1 MVLIV
6 VQAIDTLPKLYHKL
20 CSCNPQHPPIRISAL
35 YLILNGTKEE
45 HLNMLEGGIIAKL
58 LDEKW
63 STFAKVE
70 PIYKFAK
77 VKTLCHFHIWQ
88 G

>member
-1 MVLIV
+1 MGVCGGMVLIV
-6 VQAIDTLPKLYHKL
+6 VQAIDTLPKLYYKL
-20 CSCNPQHPPIRISAL
+20 CSCDPQHPPLRISAL

-63 STFAKVE
+63 STFAKV
-70 PIYKFAK
+70 KA
-77 VKTLCHFHIWQ
+77 HIC
-88 G
+88 

>member
-1 MVLIV
+1 
-6 VQAIDTLPKLYHKL
+6 
-20 CSCNPQHPPIRISAL
+20 
-35 YLILNGTKEE
+35 
-45 HLNMLEGGIIAKL
+45 MLEGGIIAKL

-77 VKTLCHFHIWQ
+77 VEPIYKFVKVKTLFHLHIW
-88 G
+88 